1 MYTDLKAYLMHIQ
14 MLEIIN
20 IIIYGLIIIVPS
32 VLTKIY
38 TNNLTYTMIVFII
51 CTIIG
56 YLIYATNQLKADN
69 HKLQIDMYMKLKE
82 LKKEQKN

>member
-20 IIIYGLIIIVPS
+20 IITYGLIIIVPS
-32 VLTKIY
+32 VITKMY

-51 CTIIG
+51 CTIVG
-56 YLIYATNQLKADN
+56 YLIYATNQLRADN
-69 HKLQIDMYMKLKE
+69 HKLQIDIYLQLKE
-82 LKKEQKN
+82 IKKE

>member
-1 MYTDLKAYLMHIQ
+1 MYTDLQAYKMHIQ

-20 IIIYGLIIIVPS
+20 IITYGIIIIVPS
-32 VLTKIY
+32 IITKIY
-38 TNNLTYTMIVFII
+38 TNNLKLTLIVFII
-51 CTIIG
+51 CTIVG

-69 HKLQIDMYMKLKE
+69 HKLQIDMYMKIKE

>member
-1 MYTDLKAYLMHIQ
+1 MYTDLKTYLMHIQ

-20 IIIYGLIIIVPS
+20 IVTYGLIIIVPS
-32 VLTKIY
+32 IITKIY
-38 TNNLTYTMIVFII
+38 TDNLKYTLIVFII
-51 CTIIG
+51 CTIVG

-82 LKKEQKN
+82 LEKEQKN

>member
-20 IIIYGLIIIVPS
+20 IITYGLIIIVPS
-32 VLTKIY
+32 VITKMY

-51 CTIIG
+51 CTIVG
-56 YLIYATNQLKADN
+56 YLIYATNQLRADN
-69 HKLQIDMYMKLKE
+69 HKLQIDMYLQLKE
-82 LKKEQKN
+82 IKKERKN

>member
-20 IIIYGLIIIVPS
+20 IITYGLIIIVPS
-32 VLTKIY
+32 VITKMY

-51 CTIIG
+51 CTIVG
-56 YLIYATNQLKADN
+56 YLIYATNQLRADN
-69 HKLQIDMYMKLKE
+69 HKLQIDIYLQLKE
-82 LKKEQKN
+82 IKKEWKN

>member
-20 IIIYGLIIIVPS
+20 IITYGLIIIVPS
-32 VLTKIY
+32 VITKMY

-51 CTIIG
+51 CTIVG
-56 YLIYATNQLKADN
+56 YLIYATNQLRADN
-69 HKLQIDMYMKLKE
+69 HKLQIDMYLKLKE
-82 LKKEQKN
+82 IKKEGKN

>member
-20 IIIYGLIIIVPS
+20 IITYGLIIIVPS
-32 VLTKIY
+32 VITKMY

-51 CTIIG
+51 CTIVG
-56 YLIYATNQLKADN
+56 YLIYATNQLRADN
-69 HKLQIDMYMKLKE
+69 HKLQIDMYLQLKE
-82 LKKEQKN
+82 IKKEGKN

>member
-1 MYTDLKAYLMHIQ
+1 MYTDLQAYKMHIQ

-20 IIIYGLIIIVPS
+20 IITYGIIIIVPS
-32 VLTKIY
+32 IKTKIY
-38 TNNLTYTMIVFII
+38 TNNLKLTLIVFII
-51 CTIIG
+51 CTIVG

-69 HKLQIDMYMKLKE
+69 HKLQIDMYMKIKE

>member
-1 MYTDLKAYLMHIQ
+1 MYTDLQAYKIHIQ

-20 IIIYGLIIIVPS
+20 IITYGIIIIVPS
-32 VLTKIY
+32 IITKIY
-38 TNNLTYTMIVFII
+38 TNNLKLTLIVFII
-51 CTIIG
+51 CTIVG

-69 HKLQIDMYMKLKE
+69 HKLQIDMYMKIKE